1 MKPIVG
7 IVPLVDQQLNSLWM
21 LPDYMAGIEKAGGLP
36 LMLPLD
42 GDGETVWQIAALC
55 GGILFPGG
63 QDVSPQLYG
72 EEALPLCG
80 QLCPERDAMEKALLL
95 QALKSGKAVLGIC
108 RGLQLMNAALG
119 GTLYQDLP
127 TQRPSQVE
135 HHQLPPYDN
144 PVHPAALLPGTPL
157 QALLG
162 REQLMVNSYHHQA
175 VKDLAAPMRPMAL
188 APDGVI
194 EALYIPQHPFA
205 WAVQWHPE
213 LSEEVDPCSQW
224 IFDAFVEACRGK
236 DMDGRGRDARGRGK
250 APAHLRT

>member
-7 IVPLVDQQLNSLWM
+7 IVPLVDQELNSLWM

-36 LMLPLD
+36 LMLPLTSD
-42 GDGETVWQIAALC
+42 RETIRQMAAVC

-63 QDVSPQLYG
+63 QDVSPEMYG

-80 QLCPERDAMEKALLL
+80 QLCLERDAMERALLV
-95 QALKSGKAVLGIC
+95 QALEMGNPVLGIC
-108 RGLQLMNAALG
+108 RGLQLMNAVLG

-127 TQRPSQVE
+127 SQHPSQVE
-135 HHQLPPYDN
+135 HHQLPPYDC
-144 PVHPAALLPGTPL
+144 PVHQVILLPDTPL
-157 QALLG
+157 RALLG
-162 REQLMVNSYHHQA
+162 RETLMVNSYHHQA
-175 VKDLAAPMRPMAL
+175 VKDLAAPLLPMAL
-188 APDGVI
+188 ASDGVM
-194 EALYIPQHPFA
+194 EAVYMPQYPFA

-236 DMDGRGRDARGRGK
+236 GWKGQK
-250 APAHLRT
+250 P